1 MQQISELKAQEFDIC
16 GIQMMNNNNFYQYI
30 EHA

>member
-1 MQQISELKAQEFDIC
+1 MQQISELKAPEFGIC
-16 GIQMMNNNNFYQYI
+16 GIQMMNDNNFYQYI